1 MKKREGKKVRGERI
15 RKKTEGAFV
24 GRSGGQDKC
33 HSQVGLFCQLSPTSH
48 TISPQPAAPG
58 GRILRLP
65 AVFQFPQPPIFWGL
79 LPVKSRPQRPE
90 GGSLQEAPSHVCFMG
105 AACNGHQSEAK
116 SQAWPVGQ
124 FPTPGHAPPTPIS
137 HQGSFCV

>member
-1 MKKREGKKVRGERI
+1 MRGERI
-15 RKKTEGAFV
+15 GKEMEGAFV

-33 HSQVGLFCQLSPTSH
+33 HSKVCLFCQLSPTSH

-58 GRILRLP
+58 SHILRFP
-65 AVFQFPQPPIFWGL
+65 AVFQFPQPRIFRGTAAS
-79 LPVKSRPQRPE
+79 KQ
-90 GGSLQEAPSHVCFMG
+90 QQAPSALNADPCRKHPHMCVSWG
-105 AACNGHQSEAK
+105 QHPTGHQSEAK
-116 SQAWPVGQ
+116 SQAWPMGQ